1 MWWPVLAYFYLNTNL
16 VNFVTAQQQCRVI
29 EESCVVNDPNL
40 NHNGENCCSDYTP
53 KNVNN
58 GDGKTC
64 VCTPGTIGLITSIG
78 IACTAPSTIIK
89 STTTCIPLAAMPP
102 KEETMEFPISRVGA
116 VAVGVA
122 LLAALAP
129 PPLPMFPPTVLP
141 QPTAIQPGTSNIAQ
155 SAASPAGG
163 GVLPSSA
170 ITVSNSYQ

>member
-1 MWWPVLAYFYLNTNL
+1 
-16 VNFVTAQQQCRVI
+16 
-29 EESCVVNDPNL
+29 
-40 NHNGENCCSDYTP
+40 
-53 KNVNN
+53 
-58 GDGKTC
+58 
-64 VCTPGTIGLITSIG
+64 
-78 IACTAPSTIIK
+78 
-89 STTTCIPLAAMPP
+89 MPP

-163 GVLPSSA
+163 GVLPSTA